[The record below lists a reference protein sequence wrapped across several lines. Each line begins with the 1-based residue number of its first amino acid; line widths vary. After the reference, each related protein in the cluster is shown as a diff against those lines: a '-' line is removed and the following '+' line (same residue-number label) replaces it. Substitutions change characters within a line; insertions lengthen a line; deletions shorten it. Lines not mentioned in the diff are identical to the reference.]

1 MFLLFLLIPLLASTI
16 GSIVGAGGG
25 VIIKPVLDM
34 LGVMPVKTLSFCS
47 GCAVLSMSVA
57 SLIRGRNDDVKL
69 DLKVST
75 SLATGAVF
83 GGIIGKD
90 LLELTANAF
99 ETESMLGAMQSIL
112 LAVTMVIVIIYV
124 CIKSKVRSMNIKNAL
139 VSVVIGL
146 LLGAISSYVGIGGGP
161 LNVAVLLFFFGMDAK
176 TAAKNSIF
184 IIVFSQLASIF
195 MCLFTHTVPE
205 FSWFYLILM
214 SVGGILGAMLG
225 NWISKRI
232 DNRAVE
238 FLLKLLTLFVAII
251 SVINAINYLN

>member
-69 DLKVST
+69 DLKAST

-99 ETESMLGAMQSIL
+99 ENESMLGAMQSIL
-112 LAVTMVIVIIYV
+112 LAVTMVNVIIYI
-124 CIKSKVRSMNIKNAL
+124 CIKSKVRSMNIKSAL

-146 LLGAISSYVGIGGGP
+146 LLGAISSYVGP

-195 MCLFTHTVPE
+195 MSLFTHTVPE